1 MHGWGELQTELTRM
15 SKQGLWVEMGG
26 LITDEILE
34 EFAVVAEPSK
44 VAGEL
49 ASRYGGI
56 VDSWLGVVPGSNP
69 EIQRQTLSILQGIP
83 AANR

>member
-56 VDSWLGVVPGSNP
+56 VDAWLGVVPGSDP
-69 EIQRQTLSILQGIP
+69 EVEQQTLQTLQGI
-83 AANR
+83 ASST